1 MLRKEFK
8 GKDETIIEI
17 KVKWET
23 IQKEKKRKASKA
35 KATLREKKKP
45 EVPYFL
51 ISTYIT

>member
-23 IQKEKKRKASKA
+23 IQKDRN
-35 KATLREKKKP
+35 
-45 EVPYFL
+45 Y
-51 ISTYIT
+51 